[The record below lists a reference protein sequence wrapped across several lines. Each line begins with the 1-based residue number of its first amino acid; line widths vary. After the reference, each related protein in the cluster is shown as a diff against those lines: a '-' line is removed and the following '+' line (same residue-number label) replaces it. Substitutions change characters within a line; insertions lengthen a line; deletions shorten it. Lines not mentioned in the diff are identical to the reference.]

1 MSRAE
6 DVGQI
11 LPCAIDV
18 GPRASNVTGER
29 FGSLRA
35 EYPCEK
41 TRLGIRWVCRC
52 DCGRYAIRTLAR
64 LNVTRRKGQASA
76 CSECLA
82 ARVLAQAMEH
92 LRIAMASQ
100 RAMNSTQHAPHCSG
114 TAPHRCQERPETK
127 QPPDT
132 PGLAASLILRLLEV
146 LGG

>member
-82 ARVLAQAMEH
+82 AREAEAK
-92 LRIAMASQ
+92 R
-100 RAMNSTQHAPHCSG
+100 TSG
-114 TAPHRCQERPETK
+114 RNRREYWLKRWNTYGSLWHPNER
-127 QPPDT
+127 
-132 PGLAASLILRLLEV
+132 
-146 LGG
+146 